1 MFTKL
6 LKDEAGF
13 VVSSELVLIATMLV
27 LGLIVGLSAVRQAIS
42 QELADLATAIGRISQ
57 DYSYSGITGHSASVA
72 GSIFTD
78 ENDFCEDAADSTD
91 GATNACMSVV
101 TAPGTGATAE

>member
-1 MFTKL
+1 MFAKL
-6 LKDEAGF
+6 MKDESGF
-13 VVSSELVLIATMLV
+13 VVSSELVLLATMLV

-78 ENDFCEDAADSTD
+78 NNDFCEVDADVGA
-91 GATNACMSVV
+91 GATNACMTV
-101 TAPGTGATAE
+101 TQAPTVNAE